1 VCGRFSQSERPER
14 LAALFGAEI
23 DAEADA
29 DLPPGK
35 YNMAPTDPIRMVVE
49 QDGRRRLTSAEW
61 GFRPF
66 WLDRAKGE
74 PDNARRQPG
83 WINAKAETAAESRA
97 FGPALR
103 QRRCVIPADAF
114 YEWDRSRRPPQPY
127 AIGPVGNTPF
137 AFAGIWTDGGRDE
150 PPTAAILTIG
160 ANDAIARLHH
170 RMPVILDE
178 VDAWLAADTPFAHV
192 MALLLPASDEAV
204 RIWPVSTA
212 VNSVRND
219 GPQLLDPAAEVATQL
234 DLR

>member
-1 VCGRFSQSERPER
+1 MCGRFSQSERPDR
-14 LAALFGAEI
+14 LAALFGAE
-23 DAEADA
+23 ADV

-35 YNMAPTDPIRMVVE
+35 HNMAPTDPIRIVVDE
-49 QDGRRRLTSAEW
+49 DCRRRLTSAEW

-66 WLDRAKGE
+66 WRDRAKHE
-74 PDNARRQPG
+74 PG

-114 YEWDRSRRPPQPY
+114 YEWDHRPRPPQPY
-127 AIGPVGNTPF
+127 AIGPAGSELF

-150 PPTAAILTIG
+150 LPSAAILTIA
-160 ANDAIARLHH
+160 ANRAIARLHH

-178 VDAWLAADTPFAHV
+178 VDAWLTADTPFEHV
-192 MALLLPASDEAV
+192 MALLMPAADAAV
-204 RIWPVSTA
+204 RLWPVSTA

-219 GPQLLDPAAEVATQL
+219 GPRLLEPLESIAIQP
-234 DLR
+234 RP

>member
-1 VCGRFSQSERPER
+1 MCGRFSQSERPER
-14 LAALFGAEI
+14 LAAMFGAEP
-23 DAEADA
+23 DV

-35 YNMAPTDPIRMVVE
+35 YNMAPTDPIRIVVE
-49 QDGRRRLTSAEW
+49 QDGRRRLTEAEW

-66 WLDRAKGE
+66 WRDRAKRE
-74 PDNARRQPG
+74 PG

-103 QRRCVIPADAF
+103 QRRCIIPADAF
-114 YEWDRSRRPPQPY
+114 YEWDRRPRPPQPY
-127 AIGPVGNTPF
+127 AIGPVGNPAF

-150 PPTAAILTIG
+150 PPTAAILTIA
-160 ANDAIARLHH
+160 ANRAIARLHH

-178 VDAWLAADTPFAHV
+178 VDAWLAADAPFEHV
-192 MALLLPASDEAV
+192 MALLLPAPNGAV

-219 GPQLLDPAAEVATQL
+219 GPRLLDSAADIAIPL